1 LRIEKLKKTDN
12 TMIEKIDNSQIQPA
26 AGGLEKLSPKGPNPG
41 EALPNNGVD
50 VSLQLDYA
58 SFIDKATKT
67 TQTDTNAV
75 ERAQELLLSGQLESS
90 QNTRE
95 AAENILKFGI

>member
-1 LRIEKLKKTDN
+1 
-12 TMIEKIDNSQIQPA
+12 
-26 AGGLEKLSPKGPNPG
+26 
-41 EALPNNGVD
+41 